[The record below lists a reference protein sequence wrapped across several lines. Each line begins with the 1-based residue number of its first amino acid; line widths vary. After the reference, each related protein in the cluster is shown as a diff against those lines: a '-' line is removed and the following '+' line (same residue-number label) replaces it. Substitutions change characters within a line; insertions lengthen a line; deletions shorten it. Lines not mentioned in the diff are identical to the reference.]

1 MESLVRFEVPT
12 ERLAHVV
19 IDRPQARN
27 ALTWEAMRQ
36 FAESVTAA
44 SAMPHLRCLIVTGGP
59 EAFCAGGDLFE
70 LDAYPTRADGA
81 RLSAVMAE
89 ALDRLEALP
98 IPTIAAIE
106 GPALGGGAEIAVA
119 CDIRIM
125 AEASTLGMMH
135 VRLGIT
141 PAWGGGQRLLRLAG
155 YARALE
161 WLAAGRVLT
170 AQEALGYGLAN
181 RVVAKGQ
188 AMAEAAAMARSISR
202 NDPAS
207 VQAAKQLLRAGLL
220 LTPETAAKAE
230 RAEFP
235 ELWAAPAHLA
245 ASADFLASR
254 NHRNVPR

>member
-12 ERLAHVV
+12 YGLAHVV
-19 IDRPQARN
+19 FDRPQARN

-36 FAESVTAA
+36 FAEAVSAA
-44 SAMPHLRCLIVTGGP
+44 QTIPDLRCLIVTGRP
-59 EAFCAGGDLFE
+59 EAFCAGGDVFE
-70 LDAYPTRADGA
+70 LDAYPTRVDGA
-81 RLSAVMAE
+81 RLSALMAE

-125 AEASTLGMMH
+125 AEAATFGMMH

-141 PAWGGGQRLLRLAG
+141 PAWGGGQRLLRLTG

-161 WLAAGRVLT
+161 WLTIGRVLT
-170 AQEALGYGLAN
+170 AQEAFSYGLAN
-181 RVVAKGQ
+181 RVVGKGH
-188 AMAEAAAMARSISR
+188 AMAEASAVAQSIIA

-207 VQAAKQLLRAGLL
+207 VQAAKRLLRAGILL
-220 LTPETAAKAE
+220 APESAAKAE

-235 ELWAAPAHLA
+235 DLWAAPAHLA
-245 ASADFLASR
+245 ASAAFLASR
-254 NHRNVPR
+254 NHRNVSR